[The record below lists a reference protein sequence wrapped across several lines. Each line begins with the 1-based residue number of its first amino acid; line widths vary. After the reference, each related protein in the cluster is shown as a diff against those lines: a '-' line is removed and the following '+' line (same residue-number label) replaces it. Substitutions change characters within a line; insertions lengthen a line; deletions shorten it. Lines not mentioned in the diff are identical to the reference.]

1 MAKIGRRKRSRMTTQ
16 AFLSGA
22 GTRPAEAPV
31 KKKAE
36 ARAAKSAEVSA
47 AKPAAA
53 SAPKAAPA
61 AKPVPASAA
70 GAPDIKAL
78 ADKVKERRREKSWTQ
93 GDVAKQGG
101 PAAGTVSQIER
112 CLIEEPTAETLT
124 KLDAGLEWPAN
135 TAEAILRGNLVGA

>member
-1 MAKIGRRKRSRMTTQ
+1 MTTQ

-31 KKKAE
+31 KKKSE

-47 AKPAAA
+47 AKPAEA
-53 SAPKAAPA
+53 SAPKAAPKA
-61 AKPVPASAA
+61 APVQASAATA

-135 TAEAILRGNLVGA
+135 TSEGILRGNLVGA

>member
-1 MAKIGRRKRSRMTTQ
+1 MAKIGRRKRSRLTTQ

-36 ARAAKSAEVSA
+36 ARAAKSAEVKTA
-47 AKPAAA
+47 EA
-53 SAPKAAPA
+53 SAPKAAA
-61 AKPVPASAA
+61 AQPVEATAAAA

-101 PAAGTVSQIER
+101 PAAGTISQIER

-124 KLDAGLEWPAN
+124 KLDAGLEWPAD
-135 TAEAILRGNLVGA
+135 TAAAILRGNLVGA